1 MDYKK
6 LVKNM
11 LNVGVALLKN
21 GAEVSRVEDSMYRLC
36 RAYGFVHADIW
47 VIYSNIQATVETE
60 EGEIITQVRH
70 IGSTSIDY
78 EKLDKLN
85 NQSRCLCKETPEPE
99 EISRRLKEIDNDK
112 PLPVWID
119 YAAGIMGGVGFGVFF
134 GCDLRNAL
142 VAVVAAIV
150 LVFVGRRLD
159 KVEHNIMI
167 YNFIQ
172 GFCTEVFILLAAWL
186 GLASNPS
193 NITLGIV
200 MLMISGLSFTY
211 GMIDLMHRDTLSGL
225 LKISNSII
233 GAFGIALGIAAA
245 MFLLK
250 GVL

>member
-1 MDYKK
+1 MDYSK
-6 LVKNM
+6 LLKNM
-11 LNVGVALLKN
+11 LNLGVALLKN

-78 EKLDKLN
+78 EQLDKLN
-85 NQSRCLCKETPEPE
+85 NLSRCLCKETPEPE
-99 EISRRLKEIDNDK
+99 EIERRLRVIANDK
-112 PLPVWID
+112 PIPVWLH
-119 YAAGIMGGVGFGVFF
+119 YLAGMMGGAGFGVFF
-134 GCDLRNAL
+134 DCDFRD
-142 VAVVAAIV
+142 AIV
-150 LVFVGRRLD
+150 AMMASLVLIFVGRRLD

-172 GFCTEVFILLAAWL
+172 GFCTEVFILLCSWV
-186 GLASNPS
+186 GLANHPS

-233 GAFGIALGIAAA
+233 GALGIALGIAAA

-250 GVL
+250 GVM